1 MGNSFERE
9 TTQPNAGAGGNAGM
23 SVGGG
28 APQGTK
34 EKVVAQGQSFID
46 SAKTSAQS
54 RVRSATQNGK
64 AQAVQVVG
72 GLAQSL
78 LMAGQQLRDQQS
90 PVADAIEQAAER
102 LDSVTQFLDNTEP
115 EELMR
120 RTENWARKNPALF
133 VGAAFVVGALGARF
147 LKSSKPVTPNLGD
160 GNAGT
165 FSDREVPRPMTMET
179 V

>member
-9 TTQPNAGAGGNAGM
+9 ITQPNASQRGTAGM
-23 SVGGG
+23 SGGT
-28 APQGTK
+28 PQGTK

-46 SAKTSAQS
+46 SAKTNAQS

-90 PVADAIEQAAER
+90 PVANAVEQAAER
-102 LDSVTQFLDNTEP
+102 LDRVTQFLDNTEP
-115 EELMR
+115 DEVMR
-120 RTENWARKNPALF
+120 RTENWARRNPALF

-147 LKSSKPVTPNLGD
+147 LKSSTPPTPNFGD
-160 GNAGT
+160 GNAGS
-165 FSDREVPRPMTMET
+165 FSDREVRRPTAMET